1 MRRARIWGQIL
12 IVCQVL
18 NQLVNIFNW
27 MCFANNNN
35 SIVQIADI
43 SVLPSQSPDVTNW
56 TVYKLGRILR
66 VINLWKDAVDWVK
79 GFMDLKVEDIKS
91 RGRPMITWKNV
102 ADEDM
107 RSLNMNSGENKN
119 YTTELW
125 QTFSLVYC
133 ENREFRK
140 DNNFKI
146 YVI

>member
-1 MRRARIWGQIL
+1 
-12 IVCQVL
+12 
-18 NQLVNIFNW
+18 

>member
-1 MRRARIWGQIL
+1 
-12 IVCQVL
+12 
-18 NQLVNIFNW
+18 
-27 MCFANNNN
+27 
-35 SIVQIADI
+35 
-43 SVLPSQSPDVTNW
+43 
-56 TVYKLGRILR
+56 
-66 VINLWKDAVDWVK
+66 
-79 GFMDLKVEDIKS
+79 MDLKVEDIKS